1 MLFSFYNLDNAG
13 TAEGRNRLLADHRAY
28 LSRFAANMA
37 FAGPLFADDHETVVG
52 SLLVLDFPSLEAAR
66 DFIEAEPYT
75 KAGIYASVQ
84 IREFHNRWK
93 QMVGFP
99 PSRFTVLDGLFR
111 GENPA
116 A

>member
-13 TAEGRNRLLADHRAY
+13 TAERRNELLSAHRAY
-28 LSRFAANMA
+28 LARFAANMA

-66 DFIEAEPYT
+66 DFIEDEPYT
-75 KAGIYASVQ
+75 KAGIYMSVQ

-99 PSRFTVLDGLFR
+99 PSTLTVLDGLVR

>member
-1 MLFSFYNLDNAG
+1 MVFSFYNLDNSF
-13 TAEGRNRLLADHRAY
+13 TTERRTELLGAHRAY

-66 DFIEAEPYT
+66 DFIEDEPYT

-99 PSRFTVLDGLFR
+99 PSSLTVLDGLLR
-111 GENPA
+111 VENPA